1 MFDWLGDLFSADT
14 FDTLVQG
21 ANTAGSAFNA
31 VAPIINKAASL
42 GLGVEGSRNAAGFR
56 AAQQQALGNLDS
68 LFAPTGEY
76 AQELRKQM
84 ERKDAAAGRR
94 SQYGTRETELMTNL
108 AKQRAGVLTSPAYQA
123 YLQGANRSA
132 LAPLAGAVGNITGGN
147 PLSDALKQASNLRSA
162 SQAGEY
168 LAGLFGPAADASV
181 AAGIGG
187 AGSALGA
194 GGLGNVGLMGAEG
207 VSGLSGMLP
216 SYAEAGGPQA
226 TGLFGQTAPSAA
238 PLGGFAEGAAM
249 LPGYASTAG
258 TGAGIFGGGLTGAAG
273 APGVSGLSGLLP
285 GYTATA
291 GTGGAGGLFGGA
303 GAAGS
308 SGGAGG
314 GAASGLGGLGTAA
327 GVALPAA
334 VLLGGLMSMFQQGTQ
349 PIDVS
354 RQWMQN
360 VNAAG
365 GKNMTADQFGQI
377 RGEQP
382 TLNALL
388 DQSMTGGVFD
398 INKYNDALS
407 KATVGGKRFEGDALT
422 QAQNFGQF
430 AAQNPTLM
438 GTQASGPGSWWEQA
452 AQQYGGG

>member
-1 MFDWLGDLFSADT
+1 MFDWLGDIFNNDTFSSLAQGFGKVAPLLNTGASLALGAEGTRNAGNLRAGNAAALANLDELFS
-14 FDTLVQG
+14 
-21 ANTAGSAFNA
+21 
-31 VAPIINKAASL
+31 
-42 GLGVEGSRNAAGFR
+42 
-56 AAQQQALGNLDS
+56 
-68 LFAPTGEY
+68 PTGAY
-76 AQELRKQM
+76 AQELRKQL
-84 ERKDAAAGRR
+84 ERKDAATGRR

-108 AKQRAGVLTSPAYQA
+108 AKQRSQVLTSPAYQQ
-123 YLQGANRSA
+123 YLTGANRSQY
-132 LAPLAGAVGNITGGN
+132 APIAGAFGNATGGN
-147 PLSDALKQASNLRSA
+147 QNNLLGQANNAKSIYNA
-162 SQAGEY
+162 SEY
-168 LAGLFGPAADASV
+168 LANLFGPAAEASI
-181 AAGIGG
+181 ASGIGG

-194 GGLGNVGLMGAEG
+194 GGLGNVGMMGAEG
-207 VSGLSGMLP
+207 LSGLSGMLP
-216 SYAEAGGPQA
+216 GYTEAGGPQA
-226 TGLFGQTAPSAA
+226 TGLFGQAAPSAA

-258 TGAGIFGGGLTGAAG
+258 TGAGLFGGGLTGAAG

-303 GAAGS
+303 TGASGASG
-308 SGGAGG
+308 GGAG
-314 GAASGLGGLGTAA
+314 AASSGLGGLGTAA

-354 RQWMQN
+354 QQWMQN

-365 GKNMTADQFGQI
+365 GKNMTADQFGRI

-388 DQSMTGGVFD
+388 DLSMNNGVFD
-398 INKYNDALS
+398 INKYNEALS
-407 KATVGGKRFEGDALT
+407 KATVGGKRFEGDAL
-422 QAQNFGQF
+422 QEAQNFGQF
-430 AAQNPTLM
+430 AAQNPSLI
-438 GTQASGPGSWWEQA
+438 GTAASGPGAWWEQA

>member
-1 MFDWLGDLFSADT
+1 MDFSDIFSSDT
-14 FDTLVQG
+14 WNTIQQG
-21 ANTAGSAFNA
+21 MGTAGSAWNA
-31 VAPIINKAASL
+31 IAPLLNAGGQL
-42 GLGVEGSRNAAGFR
+42 AAGLEGTNR
-56 AAQQQALGNLDS
+56 QRDLVSANQATLGQLNE
-68 LFAPTGEY
+68 LFAPTGTY
-76 AQELRKQM
+76 AQELRNQL

-94 SQYGTRETELMTNL
+94 SQYGTRETQLMAQL
-108 AKQRAGVLTSPAYQA
+108 AKERANVLTSPLYQM
-123 YLQGANRSA
+123 YLTGANRSPY
-132 LAPLAGAVGNITGGN
+132 APIAGAFGSLTGGTGQQQQQGGTSRGLTTN
-147 PLSDALKQASNLRSA
+147 PVSTANSVRNAYNFFSGLGAGGPEASI
-162 SQAGEY
+162 
-168 LAGLFGPAADASV
+168 AGL
-181 AAGIGG
+181 GG
-187 AGSALGA
+187 AGSALGTT
-194 GGLGNVGLMGAEG
+194 GLGQIGLTGAEG
-207 VSGLSGMLP
+207 VSGLSGLLP

-226 TGLFGQTAPSAA
+226 TGLFGEANLGGGAG
-238 PLGGFAEGAAM
+238 LGGGFAEGAAM

-303 GAAGS
+303 
-308 SGGAGG
+308 
-314 GAASGLGGLGTAA
+314 ASGLGGLGTAA

-354 RQWMQN
+354 QQWMQN

-365 GKNMTADQFGQI
+365 GANMTADQFGRI

-388 DQSMTGGVFD
+388 DLSMNNGVFD
-398 INKYNDALS
+398 INKYNEALG

-430 AAQNPTLM
+430 AAQNPSLM
-438 GTQASGPGSWWEQA
+438 GTQASGPGAWWEQA